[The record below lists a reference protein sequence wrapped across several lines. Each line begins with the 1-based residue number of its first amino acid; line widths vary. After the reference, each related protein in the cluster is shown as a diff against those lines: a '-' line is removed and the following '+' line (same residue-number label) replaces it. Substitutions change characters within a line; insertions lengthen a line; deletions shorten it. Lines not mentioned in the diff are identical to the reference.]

1 MSSNRTKTERFNRRQ
16 LISLIGASGAA
27 AVAGCLGDDE
37 VETGDD
43 DDGVDLGDEDD
54 EDRVLGERVP
64 DIGVEYWSDIG
75 NTSRIMEQ
83 SINMM
88 AEDYDDIG
96 INLDI
101 RPTEFTA
108 AIGNAVSDARTSHIS
123 FWTHSSAPDRL
134 DPDEL
139 VGQFSA
145 DKAGPDGGNPANYAN
160 CEYSG
165 PALAQARATSED
177 ERRELVNEAQRIGAE
192 DAYISHVHPRVTMST
207 YYPDRMEANGIGEAG
222 MDQFINPN
230 IFLKSESIEGDT
242 IATRQNPPIIETT
255 NYLSNISPTV
265 VISWSNLVNSPLV
278 MFDENFDRVNV
289 LAETIE
295 EGEDGHQLTV
305 ELRDATFHN
314 GDPITAEAVKWT
326 FELLQDNRDD
336 YPIVVP
342 QPYESIDVID
352 DTTVEFNFEEPSPA
366 IFGNTFSRWGILHP
380 ETWEGARES
389 PIEFAPDDPLIGS
402 GPFEIDDYEI
412 GQFLRLRPS
421 DQEHPL
427 FNPDHNVLLQ
437 VFAEAQAQNQ
447 AFISGELD
455 FISGV
460 TPAALEDI
468 QDRADGEVEVVETG
482 EFVGFYLFP
491 HHPQPPIKF
500 KAFRQAI
507 DMAYSRQRI
516 HDTVFRGG
524 GFIQT
529 EPTAFTQTH
538 PWFPEDGL
546 PTHTDDPTGDQ
557 QGAIDVLREAGFG
570 WDDND
575 VLHYP
580 PDADLT
586 PLWREGQNPTSDD
599 GFACLDEDG
608 NYVG

>member
-1 MSSNRTKTERFNRRQ
+1 MPPSDTDSHGVNRRQ
-16 LISLIGASGAA
+16 LLGLVGATSAA
-27 AVAGCLGDDE
+27 GLAGCFGGDE

-43 DDGVDLGDEDD
+43 DDDDVDLGDDD
-54 EDRVLGERVP
+54 RQLGERVP
-64 DIGVEYWSDIG
+64 DIIVEYWSDIG
-75 NTSRIMEQ
+75 NTTRIMEQ

-88 AEDYDDIG
+88 ADDYEDVG

-101 RPTEFTA
+101 RPTEFTSV
-108 AIGNAVSDARTSHIS
+108 IGNAVSDSRSCHIS

-139 VGQFSA
+139 IGQFSA
-145 DKAGPDGGNPANYAN
+145 DKAGPDGGNPTNYAS
-160 CEYSG
+160 CEYSD
-165 PALAQARATSED
+165 PALAQARATSVEAR
-177 ERRELVNEAQRIGAE
+177 EELVNEAQRIGAE
-192 DAYISHVHPRVTMST
+192 DTYISHVHPRVTVST
-207 YYPDRMEANGIGEAG
+207 YYPDRLDAGGIGDAG

-230 IFLKSESIEGDT
+230 IFLKSELLEGDT
-242 IATRQNPPIIETT
+242 IRTRQNPPIIETT
-255 NYLSNISPTV
+255 NYLANISPTV

-278 MFDENFDRVNV
+278 MFDENFEMVNV
-289 LAETIE
+289 LAESIE
-295 EGEDGHQLTV
+295 EGNDGRRLTV

-314 GDPITAEAVKWT
+314 GDPITAEDVKWT
-326 FELLQDNRDD
+326 FELLDDNRDD

-342 QPYESIDVID
+342 QPYDSIDVID
-352 DTTVEFNFEEPSPA
+352 DKTVEFNLEEPSPA

-380 ETWEGARES
+380 DTWEGARDS
-389 PIEFAPDDPLIGS
+389 PVEFSPDDPLIGS

-412 GQFLRLRPS
+412 GQFLRLTPT
-421 DQEHPL
+421 DEEHPM

-447 AFISGELD
+447 AFIAGELD

-468 QDRADGEVEVVETG
+468 EDRADGEVEVVETG

-500 KAFRQAI
+500 KPFRQAL

-524 GFIQT
+524 GFVQT
-529 EPTAFTQTH
+529 EPTPFTQTH
-538 PWFPEDGL
+538 PWFPDDGL
-546 PTHTDDPTGDQ
+546 PTNTDDPEGDA
-557 QGAIDVLREAGFG
+557 QGAVDILREAGWG
-570 WDDND
+570 WDDNGD
-575 VLHYP
+575 LHYP

-586 PLWREGQNPTSDD
+586 PLWPEGENPSSDD

-608 NYVG
+608 RYVG